1 MISNQTRA
9 QASLASTYFS
19 ITGLD
24 VDVDTDVLL
33 YAVYKMVQKEN
44 NIGLLFKKV
53 IESRMFVMTDFLVGC
68 ADALDVGRCERRRD
82 RYFEKIMER
91 LEEPL
96 RAFLLEKYG
105 VSLEKIL
112 HVADEIDSVLE
123 DATSFYVKK
132 AMTSVSDAI
141 YDALSRHGY
150 NVAPSESPLDVL
162 LRIVEGRGGI
172 PLVKALVL
180 YLMVVNYAM
189 AFVMLYLEEHKV

>member
-1 MISNQTRA
+1 MISSQTRA

-33 YAVYKMVQKEN
+33 YAVYKLVEKEN
-44 NIGLLFKKV
+44 NIRLLFKKV

-68 ADALDVGRCERRRD
+68 ADAPDVGRCERRRD
-82 RYFEKIMER
+82 RYFEKIMEY

-96 RAFLLEKYG
+96 GEFLFAKYG

-112 HVADEIDSVLE
+112 HVADEIDSILE

-141 YDALSRHGY
+141 YDALSSHGY
-150 NVAPSESPLDVL
+150 KVSPSESPLDVL
-162 LRIVEGRGGI
+162 LRIVEEKGGM
-172 PLVKALVL
+172 PLVKALVI